1 MCTTIAC
8 MRGLKYA
15 LIVEQQTN
23 VRKFWLKYQTCH
35 CKYRSDINQVEFW
48 LELVKLVFDLLKSQ
62 RKLKKSSTLIYLIHS
77 DLVSLEKNQH
87 LTRKVS
93 VSRMKTRF
101 SHIPV
106 NNLVSLISRNRRLFK
121 KKICNSSNER
131 IARKRVMSNVSFA
144 KN

>member
-1 MCTTIAC
+1 MPWSWNSKLMWESFGSNIKLVTANIN
-8 MRGLKYA
+8 
-15 LIVEQQTN
+15 LI
-23 VRKFWLKYQTCH
+23 
-35 CKYRSDINQVEFW
+35 SDINQVEFW

-62 RKLKKSSTLIYLIHS
+62 RKLKKSSTLIHLIHS

-87 LTRKVS
+87 LTCKFS

-106 NNLVSLISRNRRLFK
+106 NNSVSLISRNRRLFK

-131 IARKRVMSNVSFA
+131 IVRKRVMSNVSFA